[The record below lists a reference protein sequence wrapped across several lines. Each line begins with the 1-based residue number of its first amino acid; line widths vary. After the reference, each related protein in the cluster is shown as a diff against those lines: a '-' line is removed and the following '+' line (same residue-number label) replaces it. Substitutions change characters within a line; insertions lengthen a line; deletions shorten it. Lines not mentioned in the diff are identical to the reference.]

1 MNQNCQTTFPSPG
14 ETLEALGAIMILVEE
29 STSDNRRINER
40 KRVLLNCEVQPLGED
55 LSCQGDPIHAISQDV
70 SVSGF
75 AFIANEPITAKI
87 VRINFPSSNSVSP
100 LFLNI
105 RHQTRCGP
113 FYVVGGEVAVNWDF
127 E

>member
-1 MNQNCQTTFPSPG
+1 MNQYCQTTLPSPG
-14 ETLEALGAIMILVEE
+14 ETLEALGAIMTLVDD
-29 STSDNRRINER
+29 SASDNRRINER
-40 KRVLLNCEVQPLGED
+40 KRVVLTCEVQPLGED
-55 LSCQGDPIHAISQDV
+55 LSRQGDPIHAISQDV

-75 AFIANEPITAKI
+75 SFIVNAPITSEI
-87 VRINFPSSNSVSP
+87 VRINFPSSNSASP

>member
-1 MNQNCQTTFPSPG
+1 MNQYCQTTLPSPG
-14 ETLEALGAIMILVEE
+14 ETLEALGAIMTLAEE
-29 STSDNRRINER
+29 SVSDNRRINGR

-55 LSCQGDPIHAISQDV
+55 LSPIGDPIHAISQDA

-75 AFIANEPITAKI
+75 GFIVNEPIIAKI
-87 VRINFPSSNSVSP
+87 VRIVFPSSNSASP
-100 LFLNI
+100 IFLNI
-105 RHQTRCGP
+105 RHQTRCGS